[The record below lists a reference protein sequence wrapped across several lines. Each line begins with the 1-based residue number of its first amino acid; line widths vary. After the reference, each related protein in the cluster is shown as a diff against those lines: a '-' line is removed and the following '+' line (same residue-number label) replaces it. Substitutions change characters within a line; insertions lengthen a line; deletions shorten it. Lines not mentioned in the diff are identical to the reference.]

1 MGSSLCTE
9 GDLFGGKRE
18 VDRRPPRSDGEKK
31 KPGRPLYPPFS
42 PLKTKPKKK
51 PKNTEPRRRS
61 PTQDQVGSHQRES
74 VSTNTNLAGGEGG
87 FPRLIFGDVGREGV
101 GERLRGGGGGLGWDL
116 EEPFFGSSFFRVM
129 LAVLF

>member
-1 MGSSLCTE
+1 MGSSVCTE
-9 GDLFGGKRE
+9 GDLFLGKEGGGPS
-18 VDRRPPRSDGEKK
+18 PPRSDGEKK
-31 KPGRPLYPPFS
+31 KTWSS
-42 PLKTKPKKK
+42 PLPPLLTTENQTKKK

-74 VSTNTNLAGGEGG
+74 VSTNTNLAGGGGG